1 MDRKLVWWEFAA
13 LRGTKSQSMMSK
25 RRNKTAAYGAH
36 INFMNLNNEN
46 SALDV
51 THALAMDRQD
61 SLDATPGVCVWGE
74 VGQQR

>member
-1 MDRKLVWWEFAA
+1 M
-13 LRGTKSQSMMSK
+13 
-25 RRNKTAAYGAH
+25 AAYGAH

>member
-1 MDRKLVWWEFAA
+1 MDRKLVWWEFAG
-13 LRGTKSQSMMSK
+13 LRRTKSKSMMKK
-25 RRNKTAAYGAH
+25 RRNQTEDYGAH
-36 INFMNLNNEN
+36 VNCMNFNREN

-61 SLDATPGVCVWGE
+61 SFDATPGVCVWGE